1 MHLCNFI
8 FLNKKKFTK
17 KSGFVLAFYR
27 FQNISSSIS
36 ENRANITQL
45 AQRLVTALSQR
56 RC

>member
-1 MHLCNFI
+1 MQFH

-36 ENRANITQL
+36 EKRANITQL
-45 AQRLVTALSQR
+45 AQRLVTMLSQR